1 MDIKDLF
8 LAFEKRRKFNQQEK
22 EKIALKCMD
31 LINPG
36 NEIFLGAG
44 TTVSFL
50 GEYLAQSD
58 KHFMLKIWTN
68 NVFVLNLWLKK
79 YEGFMLENFVGIVSG
94 EISRK
99 NLSIVDIHLD
109 FSHVDKVIIG
119 SPGISAKGFSSDDIH
134 TVQQIEH
141 VMRKAGEVIILADS
155 SKIGRECT
163 YQTRSMRMIKIDIQK
178 KKKYTLIT
186 NGSKEDL
193 YQKTIKRLKESGMQ
207 ILQV

>member
-1 MDIKDLF
+1 MEIKDLF
-8 LAFEKRRKFNQQEK
+8 LAFEKRRRFNQEVK
-22 EKIALKCMD
+22 ERISGRCMD
-31 LINPG
+31 FISPG

-50 GEYLAQSD
+50 GEYLAQSE

-79 YEGFMLENFVGIVSG
+79 YEGFCLENFVGIVSG
-94 EISRK
+94 EVSRK
-99 NLSIVDIHLD
+99 NLSIVDIHLN
-109 FSHVDKVIIG
+109 FSRVEKVIIG
-119 SPGISAKGFSSDDIH
+119 SPGISLKGLSSDDIH

-141 VMRKAGEVIILADS
+141 IIRKAGEVIILADS

-186 NGSKEDL
+186 NECKEEIYDR
-193 YQKTIKRLKESGMQ
+193 TIKKLKEIGISV
-207 ILQV
+207 IQV

>member
-8 LAFEKRRKFNQQEK
+8 LAFEKRRRFNQEAK
-22 EKIALKCMD
+22 ERIARKCMD
-31 LINPG
+31 FINAG
-36 NEIFLGAG
+36 NEIFIGAG

-50 GEYLAQSD
+50 GEYLAQSE

-79 YEGFMLENFVGIVSG
+79 YEGFFLENFVGIVSG

-99 NLSIVDIHLD
+99 NLSIVDIHFN
-109 FSHVDKVIIG
+109 FSRVEKVIIG
-119 SPGISAKGFSSDDIH
+119 SPGVSTRGLSSDDIH

-141 VMRKAGEVIILADS
+141 VIKKAGEVIILADS

-163 YQTRSMRMIKIDIQK
+163 YQTRSMRMIRIDMRK

-186 NGSKEDL
+186 NESKEEI
-193 YQKTIKRLKESGMQ
+193 YGKTIKKLKEMGMSV
-207 ILQV
+207 LQV

>member
-8 LAFEKRRKFNQQEK
+8 LAFEKRRRFNQEAK
-22 EKIALKCMD
+22 ERIARKCMD
-31 LINPG
+31 FINAG
-36 NEIFLGAG
+36 NEIFIGAG

-50 GEYLAQSD
+50 GEYLAQSE

-79 YEGFMLENFVGIVSG
+79 YEGFFLENFVGIVSG

-99 NLSIVDIHLD
+99 NLSIVDIHFN
-109 FSHVDKVIIG
+109 FSRVEKVIIG
-119 SPGISAKGFSSDDIH
+119 SPGVSTRGLSSDDIH

-141 VMRKAGEVIILADS
+141 VIKKAGEVIILADN

-163 YQTRSMRMIKIDIQK
+163 YQTRSMRMIRIDIRK

-186 NGSKEDL
+186 SESKEEI
-193 YQKTIKRLKESGMQ
+193 YGKTIKKLKEMGMSV
-207 ILQV
+207 LQV